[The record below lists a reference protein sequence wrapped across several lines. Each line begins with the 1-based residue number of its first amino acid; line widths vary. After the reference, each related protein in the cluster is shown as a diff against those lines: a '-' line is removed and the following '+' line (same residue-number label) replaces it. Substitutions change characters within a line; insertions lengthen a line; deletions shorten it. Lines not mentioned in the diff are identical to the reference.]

1 MTLPAIDVQHL
12 SKAYQIGEERQRYRS
27 LRDDIAAMFS
37 RRQRRARAVRR
48 EFWALKDVTFSVAP
62 GEAVGI
68 VGRNG
73 AGKSTLLKLLSQI
86 TPPTGGRITVR
97 GRVASLLEVGTG
109 FHAELTGREN
119 IYLNGAILGMTR
131 REIVDRFDDIVEFAE
146 VSKFLDTPVKHYSSG
161 MYVRLAFSVAAH
173 LEPEILI
180 VDEVLAVGD
189 SAFQRKCLG
198 KMGQVAESGRTILF
212 VSHNLGAVKNLCTR
226 AVLLDGGRVKG
237 IGTTDDIIRQY
248 LDGLVDEAA
257 GIRLGDR
264 DDRLGNGSVRLQA
277 VEIRNAQGQ
286 SAGAVQTGDAFH
298 IDFHYTSARPLDD
311 MSVAWNVR
319 DELGQP
325 LFRASSYDTN
335 QEHRDFP
342 ASGRVRCTVPRLPL
356 VPGRY
361 HATVEIRVH
370 GVVADYLQS
379 AFVLI
384 VEPGDFYGTGRV
396 NAHSPVLLD
405 HTWQL
410 LDR

>member
-12 SKAYQIGEERQRYRS
+12 SKAYQIGEDRQRYRS

-37 RRQRRARAVRR
+37 SRQRRARAMRR
-48 EFWALKDVTFSVAP
+48 EFWALKDVSFTVAP

-86 TPPTGGRITVR
+86 TPPTDGRITVR

-109 FHAELTGREN
+109 FHAELSGREN

-131 REIVDRFDDIVEFAE
+131 REIIERFDDIVEFAE

-161 MYVRLAFSVAAH
+161 MYVRLAFAVAAH

-212 VSHNLGAVKNLCTR
+212 VSHNLGAVKNLCSR

-237 IGTTDDIIRQY
+237 EGATDDIIRQY
-248 LDGLVDEAA
+248 LDGLAEEAS

-264 DDRLGNGSVRLQA
+264 QDRVGNGSVKLQS
-277 VEIRNAQGQ
+277 VEIRSERDQPV
-286 SAGAVQTGDAFH
+286 GAVQTGDTFH
-298 IDFHYTSARPLDD
+298 LDFHYKGERPLDD
-311 MSVAWNVR
+311 LSIAWNVR

-335 QEHRDFP
+335 QEHQAFP
-342 ASGRVRCTVPRLPL
+342 AEGRVRCTVPRLPL

-361 HATVEIRVH
+361 HATIEMRVH
-370 GVVADYLQS
+370 GVVTDYLQS

-396 NAHSPVLLD
+396 NSHSPVLLD
-405 HTWQL
+405 HRWQL
-410 LDR
+410 LES